1 MKTLLQKREN
11 FSWEY
16 FLLQAIMAG
25 GAKAVA
31 EGAMAAA
38 AIKARD
44 NVLFI
49 L

>member
-1 MKTLLQKREN
+1 V
-11 FSWEY
+11 F
-16 FLLQAIMAG
+16 LQAILVDG

-31 EGAMAAA
+31 EGATAAA
-38 AIKARD
+38 AIKARE